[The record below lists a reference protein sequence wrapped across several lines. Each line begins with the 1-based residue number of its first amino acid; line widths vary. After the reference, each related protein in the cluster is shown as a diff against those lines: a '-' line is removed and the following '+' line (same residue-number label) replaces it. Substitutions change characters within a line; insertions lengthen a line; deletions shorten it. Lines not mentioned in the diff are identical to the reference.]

1 VLSKLGNNE
10 QIKEPSKIRTNPS
23 FAMCWTCLSLVAIR
37 PMVMVEG
44 NRVLELAGFAMSRI
58 ACFQLDYGAPDTAA
72 LNGA

>member
-1 VLSKLGNNE
+1 
-10 QIKEPSKIRTNPS
+10 
-23 FAMCWTCLSLVAIR
+23 MAIR

-44 NRVLELAGFAMSRI
+44 NRVLELAGFAMSGI